1 MLACIG
7 ALAPIAR
14 GCRTSPG
21 CSVAY
26 GNIRRLVAGAQLT
39 QPASVSVGVL
49 QRAGA
54 DNNAARMPAVTRQPS
69 LRRGT
74 WIIVNPL
81 NQLETLSPLR
91 SGDDHIHLP
100 ATAPGTD
107 KPLAPLENRHIRA
120 VSSSRQGRA
129 RRAGRASCTTRSV
142 EREPQ
147 RRCPASSADP
157 CRTMSL
163 PAYRMRGPL
172 PWPMNRSPPPSFE

>member
-1 MLACIG
+1 
-7 ALAPIAR
+7 
-14 GCRTSPG
+14 
-21 CSVAY
+21 
-26 GNIRRLVAGAQLT
+26 
-39 QPASVSVGVL
+39 
-49 QRAGA
+49 
-54 DNNAARMPAVTRQPS
+54 VTRQPS

-147 RRCPASSADP
+147 RRCPASSADHEQI
-157 CRTMSL
+157 
-163 PAYRMRGPL
+163 A
-172 PWPMNRSPPPSFE
+172 PSFLRIVGFFDLEPSEARRIVQALRHSPFEVVGADQLEALSSNLAVACQTVISTNNHKL